1 MARPKKRKPVDIVPP
16 TPEISPEEK
25 ARIEKEE
32 KDLKESED
40 LYNQAIKLLKES
52 ADKNNALS
60 AFLYGAAC
68 MLEKPN
74 SNFSKAEALKYLFLS
89 TTAEQ
94 KEDEGRILAHVGK
107 AMYNFANN
115 GTFTAYVP
123 APANS
128 CFGYGPMV
136 SNPMAEL
143 QRMNA
148 AMNRG
153 DTIMIK

>member
-1 MARPKKRKPVDIVPP
+1 MARTRRKTIPLPNSQ
-16 TPEISPEEK
+16 ISPEEK

-68 MLEKPN
+68 MLEKPHN
-74 SNFSKAEALKYLFLS
+74 NFAKAESLKYLYLS
-89 TTAEQ
+89 TVAEQ
-94 KEDEGRILAHVGK
+94 KTEEGRVLAHVGK

-115 GTFTAYVP
+115 GAFTSYVP
-123 APANS
+123 APPNG

-136 SNPMAEL
+136 SSPMAEI
-143 QRMNA
+143 QRMNSLI
-148 AMNRG
+148 NRG
-153 DTIMIK
+153 DLTVK